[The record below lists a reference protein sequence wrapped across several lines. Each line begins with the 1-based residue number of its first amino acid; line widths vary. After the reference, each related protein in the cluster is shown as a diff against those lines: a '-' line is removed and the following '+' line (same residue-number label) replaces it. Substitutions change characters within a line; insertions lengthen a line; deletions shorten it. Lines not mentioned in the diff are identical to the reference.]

1 MHGMP
6 HESIPP
12 LPVYQRRQYRSSP
25 NSRFWQSEAERT
37 KPPPRVEEQ
46 IPLPLPKN
54 LLLLTLMEAAELE
67 SVEKRNR
74 RADGMILAFSYSE
87 ETDDDSSSDD
97 GERVAADIA
106 AISSTCGT

>member
-1 MHGMP
+1 
-6 HESIPP
+6 
-12 LPVYQRRQYRSSP
+12 
-25 NSRFWQSEAERT
+25 
-37 KPPPRVEEQ
+37 
-46 IPLPLPKN
+46 
-54 LLLLTLMEAAELE
+54 MEAAELE

-106 AISSTCGT
+106 AISSTCGTYAVSDKNGIRISTKKPKTF